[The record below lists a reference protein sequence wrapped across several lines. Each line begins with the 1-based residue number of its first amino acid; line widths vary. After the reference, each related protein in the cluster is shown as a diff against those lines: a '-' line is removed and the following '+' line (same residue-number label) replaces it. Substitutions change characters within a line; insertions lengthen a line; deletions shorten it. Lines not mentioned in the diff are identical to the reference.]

1 MTETKNNTKNT
12 NNNTNTKNTKKIKAI
27 DDIELNGRIY
37 CLPDKYIEN
46 KFLSYEY
53 KKLYKLLLVIY
64 IDLQITTYKIEN
76 IKSITKTHIN
86 NGIVIVDKLISYIFI
101 GKLYISNLTTLEKT
115 ILNNIPEEL
124 IQKINLNIIEKIN

>member
-1 MTETKNNTKNT
+1 MTDTRNDTKHKNNTL
-12 NNNTNTKNTKKIKAI
+12 KIKAT
-27 DDIELNGRIY
+27 DDIEINGRIY
-37 CLPDKYIEN
+37 CLSDKYIEN

>member
-1 MTETKNNTKNT
+1 MDDINNTKQ
-12 NNNTNTKNTKKIKAI
+12 NNKNKNNIKQIKAS
-27 DDIELNGRIY
+27 DDIEINGRIY

-64 IDLQITTYKIEN
+64 IDLKITTYKIEN
-76 IKSITKTHIN
+76 IKSITKTHIT
-86 NGIVIVDKLISYIFI
+86 NGISVVDKLISYIFS
-101 GKLYISNLTTLEKT
+101 GKLYISHLTELEQT
-115 ILNNIPEEL
+115 ILNNIPQEL